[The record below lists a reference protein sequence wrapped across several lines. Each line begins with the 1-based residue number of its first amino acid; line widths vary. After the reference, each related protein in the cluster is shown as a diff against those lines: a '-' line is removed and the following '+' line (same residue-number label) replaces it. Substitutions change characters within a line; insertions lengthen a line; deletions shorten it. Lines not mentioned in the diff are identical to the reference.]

1 MVDPTVVTALDENLR
16 GYFRERGAKLSQTPP
31 EAVGCEMVLLF
42 QNSDLTRRVSG
53 QEDERQTTE
62 REAGPCSV
70 ADGRLTH

>member
-1 MVDPTVVTALDENLR
+1 MVDRRLTVMKSE
-16 GYFRERGAKLSQTPP
+16 YFRRAKPKHLK
-31 EAVGCEMVLLF
+31 LLVADGYIS
-42 QNSDLTRRVSG
+42 NSDLTRRVSG